1 MCKIDL
7 DIAYP
12 VHPIIK
18 QYVDYYYIL
27 NPKRKYLSNSYTAY
41 PNINQP
47 VIFFD
52 NTEVLVEENHHYLKF
67 NENAEFYCGVLNRF
81 TNPLQVTIT
90 GNIKT
95 INIIFRSTGLNSF
108 IKAPY
113 IHIMKN
119 VFQKFN
125 FLNTDESFIS
135 DLFCLSPQQLVKN
148 LDEMLFNNYQPFV
161 NEHLFN
167 AINLM
172 SCGGDNYYGINE
184 IEDCLKIS
192 RKNLYRL
199 FKTHT
204 GISPTSFR
212 RIIRFR
218 ELLEKIKSQDLSLT
232 QLAYNASF
240 CDQSHFNKE
249 LQKLTGDKPSSFLKD
264 AAYLNGSKLL
274 IKQ

>member
-1 MCKIDL
+1 MCKIEL
-7 DIAYP
+7 DIVYP
-12 VHPIIK
+12 IHPLIK

-27 NPKRKYLSNSYTAY
+27 NPKQKYLANSYIAY

-52 NTEVLVEENHHYLKF
+52 NTEVLVSGNHHHLKC
-67 NENAEFYCGVLNRF
+67 NENTDFYCGVLNRF
-81 TNPLQVTIT
+81 IKPLQVTIT
-90 GNIKT
+90 GKIKT
-95 INIIFRSTGLNSF
+95 VNIIFKSTGLNSF

-113 IHIMKN
+113 IDIIKN
-119 VFQKFN
+119 VFQNFN
-125 FLNTDESFIS
+125 GLNTDASFIS
-135 DLFCLSPQQLVKN
+135 DLFCLSGRQLAQS
-148 LDEMLFNNYQPFV
+148 LDEMLLNNYQSFV

-172 SCGGDNYYGINE
+172 SCDDSNYYGINE
-184 IEDCLKIS
+184 IEHCLKIS

-218 ELLEKIKSQDLSLT
+218 ELLEKNKSQHLSLT

-240 CDQSHFNKE
+240 SDQSHFNKE
-249 LQKLTGDKPSSFLKD
+249 VQKLTGDKPSTFLKN
-264 AAYLNGSKLL
+264 AAYVNGSKLL